1 MKDLRKQLSNHKFLV
16 FIDLEGTQITHEIIE
31 IGAYKTII
39 KDDLTIKKIFKPF
52 KVYVK
57 PKGSIGPV
65 VTRITGIDSK
75 LIREKGVTFRTA
87 QQMFQKYLGRDY
99 KKCLFV
105 AYGDQ
110 DAKMFI
116 NSAEHNMDASMEEA
130 RFVAK
135 HTFDFNAFMRRY
147 ITTEQGNTYSLTKAL
162 ELFGINFSGQ
172 AHDAA
177 ADAYNLAMLYKA
189 FLANKAL
196 VRAEYEKTLL
206 RGHGL
211 PEPIAKLMQKL
222 CEKGEVNKAE
232 LDKFVDEALA

>member
-1 MKDLRKQLSNHKFLV
+1 MKDLRKQLSGHKFLV

-31 IGAYKTII
+31 IGAYKTVI
-39 KDDLTIKKIFKPF
+39 KDDLSIKKIFKPF

-57 PKGSIGPV
+57 PKGSVGAV

-87 QQMFQKYLGRDY
+87 QQMLQKYLGRDY
-99 KKCLFV
+99 KKCLFI

-130 RFVAK
+130 RFIAK
-135 HTFDFNAFMRRY
+135 HTFDFNAFMRKY

-162 ELFGINFSGQ
+162 ELFGIDFSGQ
-172 AHDAA
+172 AHDAC

-189 FLANKAL
+189 FLSNKAL
-196 VRAEYEKTLL
+196 VRSEYEKTLL

-211 PEPIAKLMQKL
+211 PEPVAKLMNHL
-222 CEKGEVNKAE
+222 RENGHVNQE
-232 LDKFVDEALA
+232 EFDKFVDEALA